1 MNQKE
6 DWLLE
11 NRQWYILSC
20 IGKQALLVKKDTQ
33 IESVPI
39 SLALTERLIR
49 EPFYLNEEEVSSNSQ
64 QLVIP
69 NLWANVEA
77 S

>member
-20 IGKQALLVKKDTQ
+20 IRKQALLVKKDTQ